1 MKRHVG
7 YRAALFCALA
17 VLLLAGCY
25 PELDWRELR
34 SVDGGFVVMFPDRPK
49 EITRDIVLGGAALRM
64 HMLTT
69 EGHGTA
75 FGVGYADLPA
85 DVAAN
90 VLIGGARDALVHN
103 VAGRVDSERPVN
115 VGGLEGLEFYAEG
128 AAGDDPM
135 VVAARVLADDRRLYQ
150 VLFVGKR
157 ERAQNIDLAFYLG
170 SFKPLPR

>member
-1 MKRHVG
+1 MKRHK
-7 YRAALFCALA
+7 RWAALFCALGA
-17 VLLLAGCY
+17 LLLAGCY

-34 SVDGGFVVMFPDRPK
+34 SDDGGFTVMFPDRPK
-49 EITRDIVLGGAALRM
+49 EITRDIVLSGTALRM

-69 EGHGTA
+69 EGRGTA

-85 DVAAN
+85 GVAAS

-103 VAGRVDSERPVN
+103 IDGRVDSERPVS

-128 AAGDDPM
+128 AARDAPM
-135 VVAARVLADDRRLYQ
+135 VIAARVLADERRLYQ
-150 VLFVGKR
+150 VLFIGKR
-157 ERAQNIDLAFYLG
+157 DRAQNIDLAFYLG